1 MLFDEIK
8 VDTVIDNDVLY
19 VSVPQLAIHLAQA
32 VEEFAQGSAELAQ
45 IFPLGAAERAFIMGI
60 TEGMQN
66 IVIMLEQA
74 NDEHSIG
81 SIDTVDEL
89 LEKFRDASL

>member
-8 VDTVIDNDVLY
+8 VNTITDNDILY
-19 VSVPQLAIHLAQA
+19 VNVPQLAAHLSQA
-32 VEEFAQGSAELAQ
+32 IQEFVQGSAELAQ
-45 IFPLGAAERAFIMGI
+45 IFPLGAAERAFIMGL

-81 SIDTVDEL
+81 NIDTVDEL